1 MRPGPV
7 TELATGGAPHGGS
20 PARVTRHHLA
30 DRVYHWIMAAS
41 VVALLIT
48 SFFPIFGWK
57 FPWVAP
63 HWIAGLI
70 LTLAVLVHIVRAS
83 FWQGLGTMGLGAAD
97 VREASASVRA
107 GLGAASALAQKPGKY
122 PLAQKLYHH
131 VAATVVLA
139 AIVTGLIMMTKLD
152 TPFWA
157 RNPYWLSSQ
166 TWGLIYV
173 VHGLSAMA
181 TVTLLMAHVYF
192 AVRPEKLW
200 MTRSM
205 ILGWITRRE
214 FIDHFDPERW
224 RVSETPDESSGD
236 AAPTTAASASSEP
249 QTTGKPAE

>member
-1 MRPGPV
+1 MA
-7 TELATGGAPHGGS
+7 ELTTGGVPRGGLS
-20 PARVTRHHLA
+20 ARVTRHHLA
-30 DRVYHWIMAAS
+30 DRLYHWIMAAS
-41 VVALLIT
+41 VLALLIT

-70 LTLAVLVHIVRAS
+70 LTAAVLFHVVRAS

-97 VREASASVRA
+97 LGEASAAVRHGLGRA
-107 GLGAASALAQKPGKY
+107 GSKSPKPGKY
-122 PLAQKLYHH
+122 PLPQKLYHH
-131 VAATVVLA
+131 IAATVVLVA
-139 AIVTGLIMMTKLD
+139 VVTGLIMMSKLD

-157 RNPYWLSSQ
+157 RNPYWLSSRI
-166 TWGLIYV
+166 WGVIYV

-214 FIDHFDPERW
+214 FIDHFDPDRW
-224 RVSETPDESSGD
+224 HISDGPDPLDEE
-236 AAPTTAASASSEP
+236 APPPSVASSPAEP
-249 QTTGKPAE
+249 QATGKPAL

>member
-1 MRPGPV
+1 MAEV
-7 TELATGGAPHGGS
+7 TTGTSSQGGAPG
-20 PARVTRHHLA
+20 RVTRHRLP
-30 DRVYHWIMAAS
+30 DRLYHWIMAAS
-41 VVALLIT
+41 VLALLVT

-70 LTLAVLVHIVRAS
+70 LTAAVLFHIVRAS
-83 FWQGLGTMGLGAAD
+83 FWQGLGTMGVGAAD
-97 VREASASVRA
+97 LKDVSAAIGSRPGRA
-107 GLGAASALAQKPGKY
+107 GGSARKPGKY

-131 VAATVVLA
+131 VAATVVLVA
-139 AIVTGLIMMTKLD
+139 VVTGLIMMSKID
-152 TPFWA
+152 TPFWS

-166 TWGLIYV
+166 IWGVIYV
-173 VHGLSAMA
+173 VHGISAMA

-214 FIDHFDPERW
+214 YIDHFDPERW
-224 RVSETPDESSGD
+224 RLADGPDPSAD
-236 AAPTTAASASSEP
+236 DKAPPTAANTPAEP
-249 QTTGKPAE
+249 HVTGKPAQ